1 MANHVCRGDTVQV
14 ISGAHKGASGKVL
27 RVMPKKDLV
36 VVEGVNMV
44 YRHVRPTRQNPQ
56 GGRIQKEA
64 PLHISNVLP
73 VDERSGKGTRVRFEV
88 TPDGGKSRLA
98 VRSGGVIH
106 QLRPG
111 KSEG

>member
-1 MANHVCRGDTVQV
+1 MAIHVRKGDTVQV
-14 ISGAHKGASGKVL
+14 ISGAHKGATGKIL
-27 RVMPKKDLV
+27 RVMPKKELV
-36 VVEGVNMV
+36 VIEGVNMV

-56 GGRIQKEA
+56 GGRLQKDA

-88 TPDGGKSRLA
+88 TDDGGKARVA

-106 QLRPG
+106 ELRSG